1 MSECVKKCLVFLVLL
16 LNICTGGLGTII
28 SPFIFKENCNSRKII
43 IGIIVGCV
51 QILHFVHLLSSVIGF
66 KFITNFYDII
76 GGENIL
82 TPIMSDKYKNFQN
95 MKKNISESLHQKIPD
110 IDNNEDE
117 NTFGM
122 FTINPGDIIEMK
134 FRVSF
139 VKIIL
144 QVISGFSFVNSCLSP
159 LINLIKD
166 NKIDLKMFTYGI
178 FNPGEGVLISAIL
191 LFNGEYC
198 KLIISLI
205 GLLIGILLMLSPY
218 ILGVGLY
225 LMKIVYNILNLFI
238 IKLFITYFGTIGV
251 LYSMIFS
258 FLQKDKKESSLIEL
272 DQKGDVLKGMLFDID
287 CKFGSIHYKLKS
299 EFGVAGILR
308 VIANTLIPGSGIFS
322 LLCKYDF
329 IVAIFFVGMIQL
341 MEAILFI
348 FIFAFFYLI
357 ENNDK
362 DDIDYDQKDFESRIS
377 LIYGFLTAFLLIHLC
392 GTLIIIIADYFPKK
406 PNTYDGLGAF
416 ALTIINILSG
426 VFGFIIY
433 IHFST
438 ICIERGWSCVFLTF
452 VWPIIGIVLYHLF
465 IINIFTDNNKII
477 IFFALYC
484 IYSVISIIFICKGKK
499 NVTATVFNQ
508 NNNVES
514 DQVNIYNNNN
524 NQNNDNNNNIL
535 LYRIRNNQVP
545 PSNHI

>member
-1 MSECVKKCLVFLVLL
+1 MGECKKKCLVFLVLL

-28 SPFIFKENCNSRKII
+28 SPFVFKENCNPRKII
-43 IGIIVGCV
+43 IAIIVGCV

-95 MKKNISESLHQKIPD
+95 MKKNISDSLYQNIPD
-110 IDNNEDE
+110 IDYIEDE
-117 NTFGM
+117 NRVGM
-122 FTINPGDIIEMK
+122 FTINPGDIKEMK

-144 QVISGFSFVNSCLSP
+144 QVISGFSFVNSFLSP

-166 NKIDLKMFTYGI
+166 NKIELKMFTYGI

-198 KLIISLI
+198 KLVISLI
-205 GLLIGILLMLSPY
+205 GLLIGIALMLSPY

-225 LMKIVYNILNLFI
+225 LMKIVYKIINIFI
-238 IKLFITYFGTIGV
+238 IKLFITYFGIIGV

-258 FLQKDKKESSLIEL
+258 FLQKDMKESSLIQL
-272 DQKGDVLKGMLFDID
+272 DQTGDVLKGMLFDID
-287 CKFGSIHYKLKS
+287 CKFCSTHYKLKS
-299 EFGVAGILR
+299 EFGVAGMLTI
-308 VIANTLIPGSGIFS
+308 IANSLIPGLGIFT
-322 LLCKYDF
+322 LLCKYEF
-329 IVAIFFVGMIQL
+329 IVAIFFIGMIQI

-377 LIYGFLTAFLLIHLC
+377 LIYGFLTSFLLIHLS
-392 GTLIIIIADYFPKK
+392 GTLIIIISDYFPKK
-406 PNTYDGLGAF
+406 PNSYDGLGVF
-416 ALTIINILSG
+416 ALTLINILSG
-426 VFGFIIY
+426 GLGFIIY
-433 IHFST
+433 IHLSK
-438 ICIERGWSCVFLTF
+438 ICVEQRGWSCAFQTII
-452 VWPIIGIVLYHLF
+452 WPITGIVLQHLF

-477 IFFALYC
+477 WFFILYC
-484 IYSVISIIFICKGKK
+484 IYSAISFILICKGKTK
-499 NVTATVFNQ
+499 CNCYCFNQ

-514 DQVNIYNNNN
+514 DQINIYNNN
-524 NQNNDNNNNIL
+524 QNNNNNIVF
-535 LYRIRNNQVP
+535 YEIRNNQAL
-545 PSNHI
+545 PSNNI